1 MDAKTLRMAK
11 TICGL
16 PYDCATCRYAYDMY
30 MIERVKCHSER
41 YAEVL
46 VEAGYGHKSEVAR
59 EIISKIL
66 YYCDTHKPLDE
77 KAFGAFLAE
86 LEERMCK

>member
-11 TICGL
+11 VICGL
-16 PYDCATCRYAYDMY
+16 PFDCSVCRYAYDVY
-30 MIERVKCHSER
+30 KAERKTCHAELEAKALIKACYCHQSE
-41 YAEVL
+41 AS
-46 VEAGYGHKSEVAR
+46 AK
-59 EIISKIL
+59 IISEIM

>member
-1 MDAKTLRMAK
+1 MDAKTLKMAK
-11 TICGL
+11 TLCGL
-16 PYDCATCRYAYDMY
+16 PFDCDTCRYSYDMY
-30 MIERVKCHSER
+30 MVERQKCHSER
-41 YAEVL
+41 DAEVL
-46 VEAGYGHKSEVAR
+46 LEAGYCHKSEAVR

>member
-1 MDAKTLRMAK
+1 MDAKTLRLAK
-11 TICGL
+11 TLCGL
-16 PYDCATCRYAYDMY
+16 PYDCVTCRYAYDMY
-30 MIERVKCHSER
+30 MAERKTCH
-41 YAEVL
+41 AEL
-46 VEAGYGHKSEVAR
+46 DAEALIKAGYCHKSEAAH

-86 LEERMCK
+86 LEERICK